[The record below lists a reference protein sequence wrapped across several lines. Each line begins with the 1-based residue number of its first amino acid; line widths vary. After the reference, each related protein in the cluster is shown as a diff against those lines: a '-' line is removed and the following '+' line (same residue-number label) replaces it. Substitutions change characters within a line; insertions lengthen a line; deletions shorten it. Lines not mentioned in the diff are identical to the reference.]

1 MQYRT
6 DDFAERE
13 EKRMEQNIMYESIQ
27 SVAKGTSISGIIVI
41 NAMLFVLIFLFLGAV
56 YSGIRKILKKNYI
69 LKGTAPKIIG
79 TLILYLV
86 FAALEFSALL

>member
-1 MQYRT
+1 MILQK
-6 DDFAERE
+6 

>member
-27 SVAKGTSISGIIVI
+27 SVTKGTSISGIIVI